1 MALICRI
8 AGHRPSPDASAPRGS
23 MRGNCARC
31 GASLLRYGHRDWR
44 QTDVALRR
52 ATLRTILYGGFRKL
66 ICRLGGHSVA
76 RGRGRWV
83 NDADGSGYHVA
94 PCRHCDAR
102 LVRYPGANW
111 RVDPG
116 DRG

>member
-8 AGHRPSPDASAPRGS
+8 AGHRPGADVTAARGDLRGS
-23 MRGNCARC
+23 CTRC

-44 QTDVALRR
+44 QTDIALRK
-52 ATLRTILYGGFRKL
+52 ATPRTILYGWVRKTL
-66 ICRLGGHSVA
+66 CGLGAHSAA

-83 NDADGSGYHVA
+83 NDADGNGYHVA
-94 PCRHCDAR
+94 PCRHCDVR
-102 LVRYPGANW
+102 LVRYPGKAW
-111 RVDPG
+111 RADPG